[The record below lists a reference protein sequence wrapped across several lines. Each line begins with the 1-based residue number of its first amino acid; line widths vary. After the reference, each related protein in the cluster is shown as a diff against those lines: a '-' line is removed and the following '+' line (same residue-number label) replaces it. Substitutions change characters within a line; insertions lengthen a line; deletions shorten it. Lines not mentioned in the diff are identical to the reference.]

1 MKLAN
6 GILMITLAAVLSGLP
21 AQAQTP
27 APGAKPETEVRTF
40 YLNNVIQGDQAGNE
54 ILNAIRNG
62 LDDSHVSVYLD
73 NYDEAIVVRATPDQL
88 TLAQKIINDL
98 DKPKKT
104 YRLTYT
110 VTELDGTKRIDAQ
123 HYAMVLAPGQR
134 TELSESTKVP
144 VATSAGGGVQPQ
156 FSYYD
161 VGMTFDATVTEM
173 GKGVRLQTKVQQT
186 SVAVPD
192 QSDAQAKTDVV
203 LHPVTR
209 NANLEGASFLTLGKP
224 MVLGS
229 MDLPGSTRHLEVEV
243 LMEEAVR

>member
-6 GILMITLAAVLSGLP
+6 GFLTITLAAVLNGLP
-21 AQAQTP
+21 ALAQPP

-40 YLNNVIQGDQAGNE
+40 YLNNVVDGDDAGHEIQ
-54 ILNAIRNG
+54 NALRNS
-62 LDDSHVSVYLD
+62 LDSHDSIYLD
-73 NYDEAIVVRATPDQL
+73 YNLEAFVVRATPDDL
-88 TLAQKIINDL
+88 ALAQKIINDL

-110 VTELDGTKRIDAQ
+110 VTELDGTKRMDAQ

-144 VATSAGGGVQPQ
+144 IATSAGGGVQTQ

-161 VGMTFDATVTEM
+161 VGMTFDATITEM
-173 GKGVRLQTKVQQT
+173 GKGVRLQSRVQQT

-192 QSDAQAKTDVV
+192 QSEAQAKTDIT

-209 NANLEGASFLTLGKP
+209 NANLEGAAFLTVGKP
-224 MVLGS
+224 LVLGS
-229 MDLPGSTRHLEVEV
+229 LDIPGSTRHLEVEV
-243 LMEEAVR
+243 VMEEVR

>member
-6 GILMITLAAVLSGLP
+6 GFLTITLAAVLSGLP
-21 AQAQTP
+21 AQAQAP

-40 YLNNVIQGDQAGNE
+40 YLNNVVQGDQAGQD
-54 ILNAIRNG
+54 IQNALRNS
-62 LDDSHVSVYLD
+62 LDSHDSVYLD
-73 NYDEAIVVRATPDQL
+73 YNLEALVVRATPDDL
-88 TLAQKIINDL
+88 ALAQKLINDL

-144 VATSAGGGVQPQ
+144 VATSAGGGVQTQ

-186 SVAVPD
+186 SIAVPD

-229 MDLPGSTRHLEVEV
+229 MDLPGSTRHLEVEA